1 MFYVLLF
8 YNSTAIH
15 INYLL
20 SGDWD
25 LSERSDLDRF
35 PFFFFRRDFDRD
47 LLLRRWWW
55 WWSFLFF
62 FFFLEWLSG
71 EDLKCNFG
79 LVAYTS
85 FLRTLLLKEKWNCH
99 VAIKTQCC
107 QLFSYTFLRKMPILC
122 GRIPIFQKN
131 DSLKFLRS
139 CTV

>member
-1 MFYVLLF
+1 MFHVLLF

-99 VAIKTQCC
+99 VAIKNSV
-107 QLFSYTFLRKMPILC
+107 LPMFLIHISK
-122 GRIPIFQKN
+122 KN
-131 DSLKFLRS
+131 ANIVWKNSNFPKKWLLKVS
-139 CTV
+139 